1 MKATKMLISTLKE
14 APNEATISSH
24 ILLLRA
30 GMIKTNVS
38 GVYNYLPFG
47 LKVLNK
53 IEKIVREEMD
63 KSGAQEILCSAIQP
77 KELWEESGRW
87 SKYGPELFRF
97 NDRHDR
103 EFCLGPTHEE
113 IFTDLARNLI
123 KSRKDLPMNLYQI
136 QTKYRDEV
144 RPRFGLMRGR
154 EFVMKDAYSFDLDQ
168 SGLDE
173 SYKQM
178 YEVYSKIFDRLNINY
193 KVVLADSGNIG
204 GSGSH
209 QFMALSEIGESD
221 IAYCPHCDFAA
232 DTEASPA
239 LPVFEESNEE
249 LLSKEKVSTPN
260 VKSIDEVCE
269 FFNVDKK
276 KTIKSVLYKDEEQD
290 ELVLVL
296 VRGDREV
303 NDIKVKNAL
312 NTSEVFLHLANDADI
327 AAAKTFAGS
336 MGPIGVNAK
345 VICDAE
351 VPHIINGI
359 CGSNENGY
367 HFKNV
372 NFNVDYKAEVF
383 DLRNTVEGDICP
395 VCGAPLKID
404 RGIEVGQIFKLQTK
418 YSEPMKCMYTDELGK
433 QQPMYM
439 GCYGIGVTRTLQ
451 AIVEQ
456 HHDDYGIVW
465 PKNITPYQAVVMPI
479 NSKDE
484 AQNNLALSIHDS
496 LVSSSIETI
505 LDDRKA
511 KPGFKFKDWDLI
523 GIPYLII
530 CGKKSSENIVELK
543 NRETQEKQEMPFEE
557 AIKVVT
563 QAYKNI

>member
-173 SYKQM
+173 RYKQM
-178 YEVYSKIFDRLNINY
+178 YEVDSKIFERLNINY

-269 FFNVDKK
+269 
-276 KTIKSVLYKDEEQD
+276 IGRASC
-290 ELVLVL
+290 
-296 VRGDREV
+296 RERV
-303 NDIKVKNAL
+303 
-312 NTSEVFLHLANDADI
+312 
-327 AAAKTFAGS
+327 
-336 MGPIGVNAK
+336 
-345 VICDAE
+345 
-351 VPHIINGI
+351 
-359 CGSNENGY
+359 
-367 HFKNV
+367 
-372 NFNVDYKAEVF
+372 
-383 DLRNTVEGDICP
+383 
-395 VCGAPLKID
+395 
-404 RGIEVGQIFKLQTK
+404 
-418 YSEPMKCMYTDELGK
+418 
-433 QQPMYM
+433 
-439 GCYGIGVTRTLQ
+439 
-451 AIVEQ
+451 
-456 HHDDYGIVW
+456 
-465 PKNITPYQAVVMPI
+465 
-479 NSKDE
+479 
-484 AQNNLALSIHDS
+484 
-496 LVSSSIETI
+496 
-505 LDDRKA
+505 
-511 KPGFKFKDWDLI
+511 
-523 GIPYLII
+523 
-530 CGKKSSENIVELK
+530 
-543 NRETQEKQEMPFEE
+543 
-557 AIKVVT
+557 
-563 QAYKNI
+563 